1 MSIRVAILGYGN
13 LGKGME
19 CAVKQND
26 DMELVAVFTRRDPAT
41 VKTLTDVKDY
51 NEDQLLSMQDKSD
64 VLVRFGGSATDLP
77 KQTAEYAKYFIVVDS
92 FDTHARIPEHF
103 ANVDKA
109 AKEYGKQTMV
119 DMICVEDVPKRVKEI
134 EAVGVDFIGVH
145 VGVDQQ
151 AVGITP
157 LEKLAEMKSCVE
169 HSIVSVAGG
178 INLKTIEEYKKLN
191 PEVIIVG
198 GGINHAKD
206 PVAAAKAIYE
216 AIYQ

>member
-1 MSIRVAILGYGN
+1 MKLQLALDDITLDDAVELLDKVHTYVDIIEVGSPFIIEEGMRPVRIFKEKYPDCEILADTKIMDAGEYEAEETFKAGADYCTV
-13 LGKGME
+13 LG
-19 CAVKQND
+19 VTD
-26 DMELVAVFTRRDPAT
+26 
-41 VKTLTDVKDY
+41 TLTIEGCV
-51 NEDQLLSMQDKSD
+51 
-64 VLVRFGGSATDLP
+64 
-77 KQTAEYAKYFIVVDS
+77 
-92 FDTHARIPEHF
+92 
-103 ANVDKA
+103 KA

-157 LEKLAEMKSCVE
+157 LEKLA
-169 HSIVSVAGG
+169 G

-198 GGINHAKD
+198 GGINHAED

-216 AIYQ
+216 AINQ

>member
-1 MSIRVAILGYGN
+1 MKLQLALDDITLDDAVELLDKVHTYVDIIEVGSPFIIEEGMRPVRIFKEKYPDCEILADTKIMDAGEYEAEADYCTV
-13 LGKGME
+13 LG
-19 CAVKQND
+19 VTD
-26 DMELVAVFTRRDPAT
+26 
-41 VKTLTDVKDY
+41 TLTIEGCV
-51 NEDQLLSMQDKSD
+51 
-64 VLVRFGGSATDLP
+64 
-77 KQTAEYAKYFIVVDS
+77 
-92 FDTHARIPEHF
+92 
-103 ANVDKA
+103 KA

-198 GGINHAKD
+198 GGINHAED

-216 AIYQ
+216 AINQ

>member
-1 MSIRVAILGYGN
+1 MKLQLALDDITLDDAVELLDKVHTYVDIIEVGSPFIIEEGMRPVRIFKEKYPDCEILADTKIMDAGEYEAEETFKAGADYCTV
-13 LGKGME
+13 LG
-19 CAVKQND
+19 VTD
-26 DMELVAVFTRRDPAT
+26 
-41 VKTLTDVKDY
+41 TLTIEGCV
-51 NEDQLLSMQDKSD
+51 
-64 VLVRFGGSATDLP
+64 
-77 KQTAEYAKYFIVVDS
+77 
-92 FDTHARIPEHF
+92 
-103 ANVDKA
+103 KA

-119 DMICVEDVPKRVKEI
+119 DMICVEDVPKRVK
-134 EAVGVDFIGVH
+134 AVGVDFIGVH

-198 GGINHAKD
+198 GGINHAED

-216 AIYQ
+216 AINQ

>member
-1 MSIRVAILGYGN
+1 MT
-13 LGKGME
+13 
-19 CAVKQND
+19 D
-26 DMELVAVFTRRDPAT
+26 
-41 VKTLTDVKDY
+41 TLTIEGCV
-51 NEDQLLSMQDKSD
+51 
-64 VLVRFGGSATDLP
+64 
-77 KQTAEYAKYFIVVDS
+77 
-92 FDTHARIPEHF
+92 
-103 ANVDKA
+103 KA

-169 HSIVSVAGG
+169 AGG

-216 AIYQ
+216 AINQ

>member
-1 MSIRVAILGYGN
+1 MKLQLALDDITLEDAMALIDKVHNYVDIVEIGSPFIIDC
-13 LGKGME
+13 GME
-19 CAVKQND
+19 PVKRIKAKYP
-26 DMELVAVFTRRDPAT
+26 ELEVLADTKIMDAGDYEAELTYKAGADYCT
-41 VKTLTDVKDY
+41 VLGVTDTLTIEGCV
-51 NEDQLLSMQDKSD
+51 
-64 VLVRFGGSATDLP
+64 
-77 KQTAEYAKYFIVVDS
+77 
-92 FDTHARIPEHF
+92 
-103 ANVDKA
+103 KA

-198 GGINHAKD
+198 GGINHAED

-216 AIYQ
+216 AINQ

>member
-1 MSIRVAILGYGN
+1 MLQVATNNSNIKASKEQNKKLKGN
-13 LGKGME
+13 LGGSNMKLQLALDDITLEDAVELLDKVHPYVDIIEVGSPFIIEEGMRPVRIFKE
-19 CAVKQND
+19 KYPDCEILADTKIMD
-26 DMELVAVFTRRDPAT
+26 AGEYEAEETFKAGADYCT
-41 VKTLTDVKDY
+41 VLGVTDTLTIEGCV
-51 NEDQLLSMQDKSD
+51 
-64 VLVRFGGSATDLP
+64 
-77 KQTAEYAKYFIVVDS
+77 
-92 FDTHARIPEHF
+92 
-103 ANVDKA
+103 KA

-151 AVGITP
+151 A
-157 LEKLAEMKSCVE
+157 
-169 HSIVSVAGG
+169 AGG

-216 AIYQ
+216 AINQ